1 MFIKNSS
8 SERIIVPFAQNKILV
23 WTKQPMCI
31 ENAFII
37 MGGRKRS
44 ERLHVD
50 LYQYKKIYTK
60 GVIRGDKHAF
70 IEIKTSHNPE
80 THRD

>member
-1 MFIKNSS
+1 
-8 SERIIVPFAQNKILV
+8 
-23 WTKQPMCI
+23 MCI
-31 ENAFII
+31 ENAFNI

-60 GVIRGDKHAF
+60 GVSRGDKHTF